1 MTLAKF
7 RIVVAGILI
16 SLYRVFTTLFFD
28 IRTVINKW
36 RGLPYFFQTLWEYVK
51 KNRNQSA
58 FKIQLRSFQPV
69 LHERYEEAGTANGHY
84 FWQDLWA
91 FEFLKSAKVT
101 EVIDVGSR
109 IDGYIAHLLPTT
121 QVTYVDLRT
130 IKKFHHNFLP
140 KQGSILDMPFP
151 SGTVSNTSCLHVL
164 EHIGLGRYGD
174 PIDPNG
180 HIKAIDELKRITAP
194 DGRVIIGV
202 PVGIERLVFNAHRV
216 FSPESIVKWFKPFVL
231 EEFSLIDDSGE
242 GVKRNASLTEGSK
255 CKYGCG
261 LFVFVN
267 HER

>member
-84 FWQDLWA
+84 FWQNLWA

-101 EVIDVGSR
+101 EVID
-109 IDGYIAHLLPTT
+109 
-121 QVTYVDLRT
+121 
-130 IKKFHHNFLP
+130 
-140 KQGSILDMPFP
+140 
-151 SGTVSNTSCLHVL
+151 
-164 EHIGLGRYGD
+164 
-174 PIDPNG
+174 
-180 HIKAIDELKRITAP
+180 
-194 DGRVIIGV
+194 
-202 PVGIERLVFNAHRV
+202 
-216 FSPESIVKWFKPFVL
+216 
-231 EEFSLIDDSGE
+231 DSGE
-242 GVKRNASLTEGSK
+242 GVKRNASLTEVSK
-255 CKYGCG
+255 RKYGRG